1 MKKLAVAVIGGV
13 LAFNTSF
20 GAIDIAVTVQS
31 SFGVNDPTIAGDTF
45 DLPAGALYQLIWT
58 PSLPVYNPAYGYSV
72 YNPLSPTDVGPSEK
86 LLGSWFSSTLGI
98 VDTVGAVGDSVA
110 QGLANDGLVS
120 GYVYTRVF
128 NVGSPTVGDYFNVGG
143 LTGGPLGDQS
153 QANPPASDT
162 SDVAAGDLFTLSIQI
177 VPEPSVLAF
186 LGIGAALVG
195 IRRMRRS

>member
-1 MKKLAVAVIGGV
+1 MKKLAIAVLGGV
-13 LAFNTSF
+13 LALNASF

-31 SFGVNDPTIAGDTF
+31 SFGVNDLAIPGDTF
-45 DLPAGALYQLIWT
+45 DLQAGALYQLIWT
-58 PSLPVYNPAYGYSV
+58 PSLPTYDSAYGYSA
-72 YNPLSPTDVGPSEK
+72 YNPLSPTDVGPTEK
-86 LLGSWFSSTLGI
+86 LLGSWFSTTAGI
-98 VDTVGAVGDSVA
+98 IDTVGAVGDSIA
-110 QGLANDGLVS
+110 QGLSNDGLVS

-128 NVGSPTVGDYFNVGG
+128 NVGSPAIGDYFNVGG

-162 SDVAAGDLFTLSIQI
+162 SDVAAGDLFNLSIQI